1 MRRILVCT
9 GVLGGGTALVF
20 ALAAT
25 TAVLFPQGTLVPAG
39 WNGNVMLGKGMPM
52 PQPGFGGQIFV
63 DDVMTMPA
71 VEAPAIAL
79 PVPVP

>member
-25 TAVLFPQGTLVPAG
+25 TAMLFPQGTLVSPG
-39 WNGNVMLGKGMPM
+39 WNQGVMFGKPVNAFARGPVM
-52 PQPGFGGQIFV
+52 I
-63 DDVMTMPA
+63 DDVIAMPA
-71 VEAPAIAL
+71 VEAPATA
-79 PVPVP
+79 VPELAP